1 MDLTYKLYKR
11 TNEGYIK
18 IRIGLIQDSRPI
30 KIKITIENTGQ
41 GIE

>member
-11 TNEGYIK
+11 TKEGYIK
-18 IRIGLIQDSRPI
+18 IKIQLIPDVLPI